1 MNTPKGVLE
10 IHNPLHNHI
19 LLDNDLTDFLGMR
32 RYFQTI
38 NLIKRF
44 PHSPT
49 TLLTV
54 IFWIRMKM
62 YSMESPQMFLDASKL
77 SGSPLTG

>member
-1 MNTPKGVLE
+1 MNTPKGVLG

-62 YSMESPQMFLDASKL
+62 YSMESPQMFLDTSKL
-77 SGSPLTG
+77 SVSPLTG